1 MRFTFTA
8 EGETVEEEDWQ
19 DDDEDEEIE
28 SSKQEKDGSITKMSD
43 FPTFKWSTLLFLPS
57 SIHDNAV

>member
-19 DDDEDEEIE
+19 NDEDDEEEE
-28 SSKQEKDGSITKMSD
+28 SKQEKDASITKMND
-43 FPTFKWSTLLFLPS
+43 FPPFK
-57 SIHDNAV
+57 

>member
-19 DDDEDEEIE
+19 DDENEEE
-28 SSKQEKDGSITKMSD
+28 ESKQDKDGSITKMKD
-43 FPTFKWSTLLFLPS
+43 FPSFK
-57 SIHDNAV
+57 

>member
-19 DDDEDEEIE
+19 DDENEEE
-28 SSKQEKDGSITKMSD
+28 SKQDKDGFTTKMND
-43 FPTFKWSTLLFLPS
+43 FPPFK
-57 SIHDNAV
+57 

>member
-19 DDDEDEEIE
+19 NDEDEEE
-28 SSKQEKDGSITKMSD
+28 ESKQEKDASITKMND
-43 FPTFKWSTLLFLPS
+43 LPPFK
-57 SIHDNAV
+57 

>member
-28 SSKQEKDGSITKMSD
+28 SSKQEKDSSITKMSD
-43 FPTFKWSTLLFLPS
+43 FPTFK
-57 SIHDNAV
+57 